1 MKRLA
6 ISDVKKLLTGIVVLT
21 IIGGSAVAQTG
32 QGYDANGRLIGRYDF
47 NSNTYSSPDGR
58 LSYHNVKRGNT
69 AHTYDANGRLTGGAI
84 RRGNIGYI
92 YDRNGRLTSRAVF
105 NSSNTAFRIYDTH
118 GRFISS
124 GSR

>member
-1 MKRLA
+1 
-6 ISDVKKLLTGIVVLT
+6 VKKLLTGIVALT

-32 QGYDANGRLIGRYDF
+32 QGYDANGRLILRTVDHGRSMSGYG
-47 NSNTYSSPDGR
+47 PDGR
-58 LSYHNVKRGNT
+58 PLYRTIKGVNSSKV
-69 AHTYDANGRLTGGAI
+69 YDTNGRLLNFAI

-105 NSSNTAFRIYDTH
+105 NSGNAAFRMYDTH

>member
-1 MKRLA
+1 VPAVVDAVRERNNEVVVCSASLLGAVPPLA
-6 ISDVKKLLTGIVVLT
+6 CWLHH
-21 IIGGSAVAQTG
+21 GSCTA
-32 QGYDANGRLIGRYDF
+32 R
-47 NSNTYSSPDGR
+47 TYE
-58 LSYHNVKRGNT
+58 
-69 AHTYDANGRLTGGAI
+69 ANGRLTATTI